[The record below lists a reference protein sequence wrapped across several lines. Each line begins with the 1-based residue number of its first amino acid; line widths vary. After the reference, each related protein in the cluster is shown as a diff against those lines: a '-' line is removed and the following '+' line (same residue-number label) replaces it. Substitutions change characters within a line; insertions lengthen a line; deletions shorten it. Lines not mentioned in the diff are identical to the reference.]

1 LPDRSTGTLLSTCRY
16 KFGDRGHVESRAAR
30 HSARFVARES
40 ALKRPRSVQYSIDV
54 LSHRAVIAAVA
65 IVSLS
70 VGFYAGNRR
79 ASALE
84 RYLDQLVLEHE
95 GLRAVMA
102 EQSYHLDRLTD
113 SRAVEGNDEV
123 ERLRVQLEQAALS
136 LSEIRS
142 VSEAR
147 QKDVEARDEALGQ
160 CGTVQAKLEQAL
172 ERCIFDKATLERGAA
187 SDAAAD
193 DLRPRS
199 GTSEVRRSVTYPVPV
214 DEAPPP

>member
-1 LPDRSTGTLLSTCRY
+1 
-16 KFGDRGHVESRAAR
+16 
-30 HSARFVARES
+30 
-40 ALKRPRSVQYSIDV
+40 LKRRRIIQYPGEV
-54 LSHRAVIAAVA
+54 PSHRALIAAVA

-102 EQSYHLDRLTD
+102 EQSYHIDRLTD

-123 ERLRVQLEQAALS
+123 GRLRVQLEQASLS
-136 LSEIRS
+136 LTEARS

-147 QKDVEARDEALGQ
+147 LKDVEARDGALASKDEALGQ
-160 CGTVQAKLEQAL
+160 CSTVQAKLEEQL
-172 ERCIFDKATLERGAA
+172 ERCIFDKATLERSAQR
-187 SDAAAD
+187 DAAAE
-193 DLRPRS
+193 RPRS
-199 GTSEVRRSVTYPVPV
+199 GVSEVQRTVTYPVPMQNT
-214 DEAPPP
+214 ESR

>member
-1 LPDRSTGTLLSTCRY
+1 
-16 KFGDRGHVESRAAR
+16 
-30 HSARFVARES
+30 
-40 ALKRPRSVQYSIDV
+40 V

-113 SRAVEGNDEV
+113 SGNDEV
-123 ERLRVQLEQAALS
+123 ERLRVQLEQATLS
-136 LSEIRS
+136 LNETRAISD
-142 VSEAR
+142 AR
-147 QKDVEARDEALGQ
+147 TKDVETRDLALAEKDAALVE
-160 CGTVQAKLEQAL
+160 CGNVQGKLEQTL
-172 ERCIFDKATLERGAA
+172 ERCIFEKAALERSAER
-187 SDAAAD
+187 DAAVE
-193 DLRPRS
+193 RPRS
-199 GTSEVRRSVTYPVPV
+199 GTSELSRTVTYPGQVEEEP
-214 DEAPPP
+214 APR